1 MRKQYLTFLGRKIF
15 AMLVQHARYKLSE
28 VGSCNFRWN
37 DRYNGAEIF
46 LLGSI
51 RVCVCASLSL
61 SLFIGIWRQDLYRL
75 LEVMDWISGRN
86 CIESS
91 YVFNFKR
98 KRNEDCVYSEF

>member
-1 MRKQYLTFLGRKIF
+1 MKGGRVDRGEKLRKQYLTFLGRKIF

-51 RVCVCASLSL
+51 RVCVCVCARVSLSL
-61 SLFIGIWRQDLYRL
+61 YTYI
-75 LEVMDWISGRN
+75 
-86 CIESS
+86 
-91 YVFNFKR
+91 
-98 KRNEDCVYSEF
+98 